1 MSINSKSLIPR
12 PPTTK
17 TKLARTMAGLINA
30 EPWSKTLESSLSTL
44 SPSLSKT
51 TVLQTLRLIKTPV
64 KALYF
69 FNWTH
74 QHNFTHTHQSYFL
87 MLEILGRNRNL
98 NSARNF
104 LYSIPKRSNGAVHLQ
119 DKYFNS
125 LIRSYAS
132 AGLFNES
139 IKVFMAMKSIGVSPS
154 AVTFNSL
161 LDILLQRGRTGM
173 AHQLFDE
180 MLRTYG
186 VTPDTW
192 TFNTLIRGFCRSNMV
207 DEGFRFFK
215 EMERFRCDPDV
226 VTYNT
231 LVDGLCR
238 AGKVK
243 IAHNVIKGML
253 KKSLDLRPNVVS
265 YTTLV
270 RGYCAKQCITE
281 ALEVFEEM
289 VGQGLKPN
297 SITYNTIIHGLCE
310 ARKLDKV
317 KEILEG
323 MVGGGDFVPDTCTFN
338 TFMNAHC
345 DAGNLNE
352 GLKAFEKMSELGVI
366 LDSATYSVL
375 IRSLCQKMDFERA
388 EELFDELAQ
397 KGILLDDAGCRP
409 LVAAYNPFFEYL
421 CRDGKTKKAERVFR
435 QLMKRG
441 VQDPS
446 SYKTLIIG
454 HCREG
459 NFEAGHDL
467 LVLML
472 RRDFV
477 PDLETYESLVD
488 GLLLKGDPNLA
499 QETLEKMLKSSHLPR
514 TATFHSILTG
524 LVEKGFARESARLV
538 MLMLERSIRQN
549 INLSTDTVRLLFKS
563 GIRDRAFEIVR
574 SLYENGY
581 TVKMEEL
588 IVFLCQSR
596 KLLEAREML
605 LFSLEKDQT
614 VDADIYSTVIAGLCK
629 ARRVSEAFGFYYEL
643 LDKGIQKPLSC
654 LKDLRNS
661 LEAEGRSKEAEFVAR
676 RMPK

>member
-1 MSINSKSLIPR
+1 
-12 PPTTK
+12 
-17 TKLARTMAGLINA
+17 MAGLINA

-64 KALYF
+64 KALHF

-74 QHNFTHTHQSYFL
+74 QHNFSHTHQSYFL

-119 DKYFNS
+119 DK
-125 LIRSYAS
+125 
-132 AGLFNES
+132 
-139 IKVFMAMKSIGVSPS
+139 
-154 AVTFNSL
+154 
-161 LDILLQRGRTGM
+161 
-173 AHQLFDE
+173 
-180 MLRTYG
+180 
-186 VTPDTW
+186 
-192 TFNTLIRGFCRSNMV
+192 SNMV
-207 DEGFRFFK
+207 DEGFPFFK
-215 EMERFRCDPDV
+215 EMERFRCDPV
-226 VTYNT
+226 VITYNT

-238 AGKVK
+238 GGKVK
-243 IAHNVIKGML
+243 IAHNVIK
-253 KKSLDLRPNVVS
+253 
-265 YTTLV
+265 
-270 RGYCAKQCITE
+270 
-281 ALEVFEEM
+281 
-289 VGQGLKPN
+289 GQGLKPN

-310 ARKLDKV
+310 AGKLDKV

-338 TFMNAHC
+338 TFINAHC
-345 DAGNLNE
+345 DAGNFNE
-352 GLKAFEKMSELGVI
+352 GLKAFEKMSKLGVI
-366 LDSATYSVL
+366 PDSATYSVL
-375 IRSLCQKMDFERA
+375 IRSLCQKRDFVRA

-397 KGILLDDAGCRP
+397 KDILLDDAGCRP

-421 CRDGKTKKAERVFR
+421 CRDGRSKKAERVFR

-477 PDLETYESLVD
+477 PDLEMYESLVD
-488 GLLLKGDPNLA
+488 GLMLKGDPNLA
-499 QETLEKMLKSSHLPR
+499 QDTLAKMLKSSHLPR
-514 TATFHSILTG
+514 TATFHSILTA

-549 INLSTDTVRLLFKS
+549 INLSTDT
-563 GIRDRAFEIVR
+563 
-574 SLYENGY
+574 
-581 TVKMEEL
+581 
-588 IVFLCQSR
+588 SR
-596 KLLEAREML
+596 KLIDAREML
-605 LFSLEKDQT
+605 LFSLEKDHT
-614 VDADIYSTVIAGLCK
+614 VDADVCSTVIAGLCK
-629 ARRVSEAFGFYYEL
+629 ACRVSEAFGFYYEL